1 MYKNYFSKFMFFTVL
16 ALTPYMIVSAAEGIE
31 AKFASTTSIYS
42 MVLLLVFIVVLVFTT
57 IDMRGV
63 LGGDVYALVKWMLY
77 SFFFVLIHLLMVLI
91 GDVFLIKSEFLTI
104 AEIISL
110 LLSLVALVIAVFRI
124 QKFKT

>member
-1 MYKNYFSKFMFFTVL
+1 MFFTVL